1 VSGQTESSAKLKE
14 ASAILN
20 TLVLDLM
27 VGLRSIDI
35 FRSVNDKQPLSQKMR
50 AGLNRLSTIHLL
62 LALAKWMEFY
72 NKYKGLIP
80 YELAPAA
87 KANYKKLRSRDV
99 REFRN
104 KVVGHIWDDKLK
116 RALSTDEVHGR
127 LEKILG
133 PDEDSFNRWIY
144 DADATSRTD
153 HLVGLTEE
161 IRDALDL

>member
-1 VSGQTESSAKLKE
+1 MSGRIQSSARIEE

-27 VGLRSIDI
+27 VGVRSIDI
-35 FRSVNDKQPLSQKMR
+35 FRTLNGKQSLSQNMR
-50 AGLNRLSTIHLL
+50 VGLNRLSTVHLL

-72 NKYKGLIP
+72 KYYKDLIP
-80 YELAPAA
+80 EDLAPAA
-87 KANYKKLRSRDV
+87 KANYKKLQSRGV

-116 RALSTDEVHGR
+116 RPLSTAEVHTR
-127 LEKILG
+127 LSDIIG
-133 PDEDSFNRWIY
+133 PNEDSFNRLIY
-144 DADATSRTD
+144 DPDAASRTD